1 MFKRLLSFVRP
12 LYLSVLVLAT
22 GFPVTDT
29 KASTSHSLD
38 NFKLT
43 VLTENYPP
51 FNMSVADKNFA
62 RDAEIDGISTDIVR
76 EMLSRAD
83 IDYTMTLRFPWSK
96 VYALARNGKDFAV
109 FSTARLPERENQFKW
124 VGPLI
129 VNRYKVFSLASKKI
143 TIKNLQ
149 DLNKYKVA
157 SVKGHA
163 VTSLLKKQNVQ
174 FEESLK
180 EDANARKLSRG
191 QIDLWVTGEFSGY
204 YYAQK
209 EGIPTIKPVYEVGT
223 TDDYLALNPSVP
235 DEVVKRLQ
243 SALDTMNSDGTV
255 EEIFSAY
262 R

>member
-1 MFKRLLSFVRP
+1 MFKRLSSFTRP
-12 LYLSVLVLAT
+12 LFLSALFLIAGFSTNDTMAT
-22 GFPVTDT
+22 
-29 KASTSHSLD
+29 TSLE
-38 NFKLT
+38 NLKLT

-51 FNMSVADKNFA
+51 FNMSIADKNFA
-62 RDAEIDGISTDIVR
+62 RDAEIDGIATDIVR

-83 IDYTMTLRFPWSK
+83 VDYTMTLRFPWSK
-96 VYALARNGKDFAV
+96 VYGLAVNGKDFAV
-109 FSTARLPERENQFKW
+109 FSTARLPEREDKFKW

-129 VNRYKVFSLASKKI
+129 ENKYKVFALANSKISIKSLS
-143 TIKNLQ
+143 

-163 VTSLLKKQNVQ
+163 VTSLLKKESIQ

-180 EDANARKLSRG
+180 EDANARKLARG

-209 EGIPTIKPVYEVGT
+209 ESIPTIKPVFEVGST
-223 TDDYLALNPSVP
+223 NDYLALNPSVP